1 MKQWRDNFKK
11 WTSYGI
17 SMGILLFWKEKL
29 MKQSLSWFHII
40 LSNTILFCWRSSILP
55 WWIIRIL
62 VLSIK
67 RIIKIK
73 YCNGRH
79 TGIILIY
86 LIKEINMLKD
96 KQQLRPNFKS
106 YIISAASRWK
116 RSKKLIPILN
126 NLSKEK
132 FRTMIKMIKIS
143 IVPTVN
149 PPTFFTHLSD
159 KSWKQQK
166 QRSCISYY
174 VLFVFAMSLMI
185 WWTFHPK
192 KRLCLMCM

>member
-1 MKQWRDNFKK
+1 
-11 WTSYGI
+11 
-17 SMGILLFWKEKL
+17 
-29 MKQSLSWFHII
+29 
-40 LSNTILFCWRSSILP
+40 
-55 WWIIRIL
+55 
-62 VLSIK
+62 
-67 RIIKIK
+67 
-73 YCNGRH
+73 
-79 TGIILIY
+79 
-86 LIKEINMLKD
+86 MLKD

-159 KSWKQQK
+159 KS
-166 QRSCISYY
+166 
-174 VLFVFAMSLMI
+174 
-185 WWTFHPK
+185 
-192 KRLCLMCM
+192 